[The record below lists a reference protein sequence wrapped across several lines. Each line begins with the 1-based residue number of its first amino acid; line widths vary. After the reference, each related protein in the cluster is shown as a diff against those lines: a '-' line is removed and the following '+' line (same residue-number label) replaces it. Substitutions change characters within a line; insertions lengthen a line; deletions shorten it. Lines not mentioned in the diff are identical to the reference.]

1 MITAHTQNQPAV
13 EDKEDNRVTYYSD
26 LLDADK
32 YVSQF
37 LNVEDLDLDCYEG
50 HHQEES
56 EV

>member
-1 MITAHTQNQPAV
+1 MITHTENRPIN

-37 LNVEDLDLDCYEG
+37 LNVEDLDLDCDENN
-50 HHQEES
+50 HQ
-56 EV
+56 

>member
-1 MITAHTQNQPAV
+1 MLSQTLNQPTL
-13 EDKEDNRVTYYSD
+13 EHKEDNRLTYYSD

-37 LNVEDLDLDCYEG
+37 LNVDDLDLDCDENNN
-50 HHQEES
+50 QEES